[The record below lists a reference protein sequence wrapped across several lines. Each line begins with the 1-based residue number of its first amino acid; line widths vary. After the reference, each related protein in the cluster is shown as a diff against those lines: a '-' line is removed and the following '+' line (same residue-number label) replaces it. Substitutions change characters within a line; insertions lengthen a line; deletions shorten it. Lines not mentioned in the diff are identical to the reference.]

1 MLNKKILLAVVCFLL
16 SFNSYA
22 IKSNDIFIISDGN
35 PEIVPRE
42 NMKFTEEVNYDVSY
56 EELKNKEWKNELQ
69 SQQSMYNGF
78 WVKLTIKNE
87 SSTSEMGLHHN
98 FNFEKKLIYKNSY
111 GIKSFNF
118 LDSEDENYKYKDK
131 DRIWYDYKII
141 MPKDEITEIYSFFRS
156 QPLDRM
162 NAKEGGIDRITIG
175 TWEQIEFTEYFRT
188 FRYIINVS
196 VFFFFSIY
204 FLMFYFVSKDKNY
217 LWIGILLSIFTLQGL
232 AFSSS
237 SYFGFRFNYMF
248 GPIGFTIVSAII
260 IQFLRNILMFH
271 DKNKKIDK
279 IYIWFIRF
287 YLILMLVYVYDS
299 FYYPDS
305 EMYKNLIKYPY
316 PQFGVGTIP
325 IYFSFIPVVII
336 VISSIYFSAKMWL
349 NNDKAAGYLFITF
362 MIPFFSGFLFIL
374 AYLTSESYHN
384 DFFIKQ
390 IINSIP
396 AFSLLFLPTT
406 LGLALAERVNQ
417 FKKKTIDLLEDKVK
431 VRTSELTE
439 ANQLITQS
447 INSASII
454 QNSILPKID
463 CEKYGFN
470 EFEYLWEPRDIV
482 GGDFYW
488 LDKKGDWTSFVVADC
503 TGHGI
508 PGAFMTLISSTLLDR
523 VKSLDDLS
531 RPDVILN
538 QLDKLLESKLRLK
551 ENKAMEFGMDI
562 GICSFSQKNKLLHF
576 SGAKMNLYK
585 IIGETVNEF
594 KGNKI
599 SIGYS
604 EKPHPI
610 EFTNHEINLSGNPN
624 FYIFSDGVTDQVG
637 GSKNLMY
644 GKKRLLKHMNQSTS
658 VKTVIQNITD
668 DFKNYQKDYSRRD
681 DLSLFGFSIA

>member
-1 MLNKKILLAVVCFLL
+1 
-16 SFNSYA
+16 
-22 IKSNDIFIISDGN
+22 
-35 PEIVPRE
+35 
-42 NMKFTEEVNYDVSY
+42 
-56 EELKNKEWKNELQ
+56 
-69 SQQSMYNGF
+69 
-78 WVKLTIKNE
+78 
-87 SSTSEMGLHHN
+87 
-98 FNFEKKLIYKNSY
+98 
-111 GIKSFNF
+111 
-118 LDSEDENYKYKDK
+118 
-131 DRIWYDYKII
+131 
-141 MPKDEITEIYSFFRS
+141 
-156 QPLDRM
+156 
-162 NAKEGGIDRITIG
+162 
-175 TWEQIEFTEYFRT
+175 
-188 FRYIINVS
+188 
-196 VFFFFSIY
+196 
-204 FLMFYFVSKDKNY
+204 MFYFVSKDKNY
-217 LWIGILLSIFTLQGL
+217 LWIGILLSIFALQGL

-305 EMYKNLIKYPY
+305 EIYKNLIKYPY

-325 IYFSFIPVVII
+325 VYFSFIPVVII

-349 NNDKAAGYLFITF
+349 NKDKAAGYLLITF

-374 AYLTSESYHN
+374 AYLFSDRYHS

-396 AFSLLFLPTT
+396 GFSLLFLPTT

-488 LDKKGDWTSFVVADC
+488 VGKKSDWTCLVVADC

-508 PGAFMTLISSTLLDR
+508 PGAFMTLISTTLLNR
-523 VKSLDDLS
+523 VKEIVNLSQPDQILDSLDF
-531 RPDVILN
+531 
-538 QLDKLLESKLRLK
+538 LLEETLK
-551 ENKAMEFGMDI
+551 FDENTGTEFGLD
-562 GICSFSQKNKLLHF
+562 GGVCCFSQKENLLRF
-576 SGAKMNLYK
+576 AGAKMNLYYK
-585 IIGETVNEF
+585 AANEIF
-594 KGNKI
+594 ELKGNKK
-599 SIGYS
+599 SLGYVT
-604 EKPHPI
+604 KPHPQS
-610 EFTNHEINLSGNPN
+610 FDVHDVSLTSSPT
-624 FYIFSDGVTDQVG
+624 FYLFSDGLTDQVG
-637 GSKNLMY
+637 GPKKIMY
-644 GKKRLLKHMNQSTS
+644 GKKRIIRKIGEISDLNLT
-658 VKTVIQNITD
+658 IQNISQ
-668 DFKNYQKDYSRRD
+668 DFNQYQGENKRRD
-681 DLSLFGFSIA
+681 DISLFGFRVGNQVETV